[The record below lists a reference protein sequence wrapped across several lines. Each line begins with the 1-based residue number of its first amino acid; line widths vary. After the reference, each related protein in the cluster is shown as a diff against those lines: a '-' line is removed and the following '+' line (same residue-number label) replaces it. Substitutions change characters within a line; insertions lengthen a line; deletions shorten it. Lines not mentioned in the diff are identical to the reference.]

1 MKWWSIK
8 KQGVILT
15 SQIPFLGM
23 LVYDA
28 VGNHL
33 SMPPCSL
40 RRGRRPTQC
49 EEGGYDTYGSEE
61 NHFPS
66 PHPHFTVHFYPSL
79 PKPQFLQYVGQNYLN
94 IFASFSIFSSLVIS
108 LYNSMMFSSKFSL
121 ALWTRDLSFAKV
133 DVSSLK
139 WNKIKCFFIWSNRGF
154 GIVMYLI
161 AKPLKYRDIKSEQA
175 DTRTVTRLHS

>member
-1 MKWWSIK
+1 MMPWVITYPCHLVPFGEGECQPNVKRAVMIHLVQRKIIFPHPTSI
-8 KQGVILT
+8 
-15 SQIPFLGM
+15 
-23 LVYDA
+23 
-28 VGNHL
+28 
-33 SMPPCSL
+33 SL
-40 RRGRRPTQC
+40 FISTL
-49 EEGGYDTYGSEE
+49 
-61 NHFPS
+61 PS
-66 PHPHFTVHFYPSL
+66 PNLSFCNSCLSL
-79 PKPQFLQYVGQNYLN
+79 INCQYVGQNYLN

-139 WNKIKCFFIWSNRGF
+139 WNKIKCFFIWSNHGF

-161 AKPLKYRDIKSEQA
+161 AKPLKYRDIKSERA